1 MLSRVA
7 DSLYWMS
14 RYLERVEH
22 TARLMDVALNLMLE
36 QSPALAEQHWGMV
49 FASLSLPRQDP
60 RDAYKITE
68 SLTFDSKNKSSIVC
82 SLTAARDNARQVR
95 EQISSEM
102 WEQLNRLYLKTK
114 TTRIE
119 EIWHQGPHEFFR
131 EVKEGVH
138 LFQGITDSTMS
149 HGQGWR
155 FIQVG
160 RFIERLS
167 ATATLLDEHFK
178 VAYESPLDSSET
190 GDYLQ
195 WVGLLKSCTAFEAC
209 CKVYTADLRAQNIAD
224 FLILNADFPHSIR
237 FSSDMLQSGLNA
249 IAEATQTRKSSRAN
263 RLAGRLR
270 ASLSFGQIEEI
281 MEGGLHHYL
290 ADVQRLCAQ
299 IDEAIYQSYI
309 SYQIETALMP

>member
-1 MLSRVA
+1 MMNRNRIHCSSIILHRFDNSGHRQLTTNQRVIMLSRVA
-7 DSLYWMS
+7 DNLYWMS

-22 TARLMDVALNLMLE
+22 TSRLMDVALNLMLE
-36 QSPALAEQHWGMV
+36 QSPALAEQRWAMV
-49 FASLSLPRQDP
+49 FASLNLPNQDAS
-60 RDAYKITE
+60 DAYKITE
-68 SLTFDSKNKSSIVC
+68 WLTFDSKNKSSIVC
-82 SLTAARDNARQVR
+82 SLTAARENARQVR
-95 EQISSEM
+95 EQVSSEM
-102 WEQLNRLYLKTK
+102 WEQVNRLFLKTK

-119 EIWHQGPHEFFR
+119 EIWHHGPHEFFR

-149 HGQGWR
+149 HGEGWR

-167 ATATLLDEHFK
+167 ATATLLDENFK
-178 VAYESPLDSSET
+178 IAHDAPLDSSET

-237 FSSDMLQSGLNA
+237 FSSDMLQAGLNA

-270 ASLSFGQIEEI
+270 ASLSFGQI
-281 MEGGLHHYL
+281 
-290 ADVQRLCAQ
+290 
-299 IDEAIYQSYI
+299 
-309 SYQIETALMP
+309 